1 MKHVGKMSRNERMTK
16 EKIRHTISAENPERD
31 KLLDMCAED
40 GGGVRVLRPAG
51 FESNGRHPE
60 SMPRI
65 SRATQDVAGALH
77 KIFDK
82 AI

>member
-1 MKHVGKMSRNERMTK
+1 MY
-16 EKIRHTISAENPERD
+16 
-31 KLLDMCAED
+31 
-40 GGGVRVLRPAG
+40 
-51 FESNGRHPE
+51 PE

-82 AI
+82 TYIQPDLCFAVTKDFALVLDPRPHILPSSHGLNDGKRSMTGPLNEWL